1 MLTRILSFSLQELV
15 LNFSDF
21 RTTGLAAIQW
31 NVIYL
36 GTILQIGGQQCW
48 PNIRFRDVATI
59 TFLVL
64 TCGWDN
70 TFSETWPRF
79 FSEMW
84 QCAKR
89 KIRVVG
95 QALISAVQ
103 SITDVNCTNL
113 ILHWPLTRNWKCERI
128 ERFLIIYHFQV
139 WSLTRNWKCKKIE
152 IFLIIYH
159 FILIMPLVLVPDSW
173 LEMWKV

>member
-36 GTILQIGGQQCW
+36 GFFLKIAGQDSFQRCSHD
-48 PNIRFRDVATI
+48 NIFGFD
-59 TFLVL
+59 
-64 TCGWDN
+64 WDN
-70 TFSETWPRF
+70 PFSETWPRF
-79 FSEMW
+79 FSDMS
-84 QCAKR
+84 QCAQR

-95 QALISAVQ
+95 QALIGALQ

-128 ERFLIIYHFQV
+128 ERFLIIYNFQV
-139 WSLTRNWKCKKIE
+139 WSLTRNWKCKKLE
-152 IFLIIYH
+152 IFLII
-159 FILIMPLVLVPDSW
+159 
-173 LEMWKV
+173 

>member
-36 GTILQIGGQQCW
+36 GTILQIGGQGSFQRCGHD
-48 PNIRFRDVATI
+48 NIFG
-59 TFLVL
+59 F
-64 TCGWDN
+64 TCGCDN
-70 TFSETWPRF
+70 IFSETWPRF

-95 QALISAVQ
+95 QALIGAVQ
-103 SITDVNCTNL
+103 SITDVNWAHL
-113 ILHWPLTRNWKCERI
+113 ILYWPLTRNWKCERI

-139 WSLTRNWKCKKIE
+139 WSLTRNWKCKKIRN
-152 IFLIIYH
+152 IYY

>member
-21 RTTGLAAIQW
+21 RTRGLGAIQW

-36 GTILQIGGQQCW
+36 GFFLKIAGQDSFQRCSHD
-48 PNIRFRDVATI
+48 NIFGFD
-59 TFLVL
+59 
-64 TCGWDN
+64 WDN

-95 QALISAVQ
+95 QALIGAVQ
-103 SITDVNCTNL
+103 SITDVNCTHL

-139 WSLTRNWKCKKIE
+139 WSLTRNWKCKKLE
-152 IFLIIYH
+152 IFII
-159 FILIMPLVLVPDSW
+159 SS
-173 LEMWKV
+173 